1 MTAEPAAAVTA
12 QLCPGGPMLLR
23 GASEVID
30 EDGVAHPVGR
40 PTVAVCLCGRSQ
52 RKPWCDSTHKLTQKV
67 GPDSRRKR

>member
-1 MTAEPAAAVTA
+1 MTASDVGAPVTA

-30 EDGVAHPVGR
+30 ADGVAHPVDR

-52 RKPWCDSTHKLTQKV
+52 RKPWCDSTHKLTQKARS
-67 GPDSRRKR
+67 DRRR

>member
-1 MTAEPAAAVTA
+1 MTAGRAAPVSA

-30 EDGVAHPVGR
+30 DDGVAHPVER

-52 RKPWCDSTHKLTQKV
+52 RKPWCDSTHKL
-67 GPDSRRKR
+67 GPDDRRKR